1 VTLPPKLTLA
11 PRQCTQEQLHVRQRK
26 VAKFNPQLVYFDGFD
41 ACCLLLYVGY
51 VSSFVG
57 GNPTSGWF
65 DGTDTNVYL
74 GNPRGMA
81 VDSVGNIYLADS
93 GDHTIRKIT
102 AGGTSTTVAG
112 QYGVSGYADG
122 VGTEAHFNGPYAVL
136 LDTSTK
142 V

>member
-1 VTLPPKLTLA
+1 MPVVL
-11 PRQCTQEQLHVRQRK
+11 
-26 VAKFNPQLVYFDGFD
+26 LVYI
-41 ACCLLLYVGY
+41 GY

-65 DGTDTNVYL
+65 DGTGTNVYL